1 MTTLKNNLGP
11 AESLF
16 TRSLHNVK
24 LFTVGTHTDSGG
36 NTKTFSAEQLRS
48 AVNAFNEGVVS
59 AVPVKMGHSSEEFNN
74 KVADA
79 LGIPIPLLVGE
90 GPMGKGAV
98 RLGALKAVRFLAGSL
113 FGDFALPDKVAESIE
128 QGYLS
133 DLSVEMQFNRHH
145 APSKAIYPCVLSG
158 IAFLGAQRP
167 ALGKLLP
174 GLQSGTLYEDGTSYS
189 AFEQSL
195 DSNFQWG
202 NYEDDFPS
210 RGQSTVDPSIA
221 TDMEV
226 GAGPYTVPFKLATPT
241 GGRQIFATVSAA
253 NEISARNVAW
263 RVIEN
268 FLLSAGGPAG
278 TILGTIVGGVIGKRL
293 LMGKPKAGGSL
304 IGNIRWKSSE
314 QESTNS
320 YLFGGK
326 EYTELLKDILRYE
339 VPQNVDPNA
348 WSQ

>member
-1 MTTLKNNLGP
+1 MTTLKNNLGA

-16 TRSLHNVK
+16 TRALHNVK

-36 NTKTFSAEQLRS
+36 NTKSFSAEQLKS
-48 AVNAFNEGVVS
+48 AVDAFNEGVVS
-59 AVPVKMGHSSEEFNN
+59 AVPVKMGHCSEEFID

-79 LGIPIPLLVGE
+79 LGIPVPLLMGE
-90 GPMGKGAV
+90 GPLGKGAV
-98 RLGALKAVRFLAGSL
+98 RLGSLKAVRFIGDGL
-113 FGDFALPDKVAESIE
+113 FGDFTLPDQVTELIK

-133 DLSVEMQFNRHH
+133 DLSVEMQFNRHN
-145 APSKAIYPCVLSG
+145 AALKTIYPCVLSG

-174 GLQSGTLYEDGTSYS
+174 GLQAGTLYEDGSEYS
-189 AFEQSL
+189 AFELPLES
-195 DSNFQWG
+195 QWEH
-202 NYEDDFPS
+202 EDE
-210 RGQSTVDPSIA
+210 RGEVSVDPDVAS
-221 TDMEV
+221 DMSV
-226 GAGPYTVPFKLATPT
+226 GASPFTVPFKLATPT

-253 NEISARNVAW
+253 NEVSARSVAW

-268 FLLSAGGPAG
+268 FLLSGTGPAG
-278 TILGTIVGGVIGKRL
+278 TIIGTIAGGVIGKRL
-293 LMGKPKAGGSL
+293 LMGRPRAGGGL
-304 IGNIRWKSSE
+304 IGNIKWKSAE
-314 QESTNS
+314 QESTNA